1 MRKVKVSTSYNVPI
15 EYSLAGVGERVIANI
30 LDYIFKGLYYLTFY
44 VIFSNLEVN
53 PEAYVFILAS
63 LPIFIYNPLCEILME
78 GQTLGMRLRKIK
90 VISLNGKQ
98 TNIGQYLIRWL
109 FRIID
114 ISISSGAVAL
124 VSVTT
129 TKKGQRLGDLAAG
142 TTVVSSRSEASLE
155 DTIFTETE
163 EDYQVLFPEVHLL
176 SDSEVE
182 IIKETLAYYR
192 SSKKGKVMEALA
204 LKVQEKLNI
213 QTEKRPHIFLDDI
226 LKDYNHLHSI

>member
-63 LPIFIYNPLCEILME
+63 IPIFIYNPLCEILME
-78 GQTLGMRLRKIK
+78 GQTLGMRIRKIK

-98 TNIGQYLIRWL
+98 TSAGQYIIRWL
-109 FRIID
+109 FRLID

-124 VSVTT
+124 ISVTIT
-129 TKKGQRLGDLAAG
+129 QKGQRLGDIAAG
-142 TTVVSSRSEASLE
+142 TTVVSSQTEASLE
-155 DTIFTETE
+155 DTLFTETE
-163 EDYQVLFPEVHLL
+163 EDHQVVFPEVHLL
-176 SDSEVE
+176 TDSEVE
-182 IIKETLAYYR
+182 TIKETLSYYR
-192 SSKKGKVMEALA
+192 LSKKGEVMKTLA

-213 QTEKRPHIFLDDI
+213 QTDKRPHVFLDDI
-226 LKDYNHLHSI
+226 LKDYNHLHST